1 MTLFSTLDD
10 TLVSLKHEGGLF
22 IERRESAGKD
32 SLGEDLP
39 PAVVSILLDPVNVQP
54 LEGADRLQEREGDRD
69 SEQILLF
76 SRQQLRT
83 ARGGTSRMADVVLY
97 DAEGDGELGRYVV
110 RFSAPWKVG
119 SFFRCKAVREEA
131 Q

>member
-10 TLVSLKHEGGLF
+10 TLISLRHPGGLF
-22 IERRESAGKD
+22 IERRESAGRD
-32 SLGEDLP
+32 SLGEDRP

-76 SRQQLRT
+76 SREQLRT